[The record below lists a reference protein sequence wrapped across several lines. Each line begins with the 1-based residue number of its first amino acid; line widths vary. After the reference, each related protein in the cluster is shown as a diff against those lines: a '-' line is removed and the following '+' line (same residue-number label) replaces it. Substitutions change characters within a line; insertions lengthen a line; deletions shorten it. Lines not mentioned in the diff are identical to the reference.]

1 MLRAGLSRLSG
12 VRQYHSV
19 PASKFNVDKGLAGFM
34 SPKTLQIV
42 SQQWQE
48 GLLNRLNDLVRDTE
62 LENLSVV
69 QTVINS
75 ATNRQNVLAF
85 NYASEALNNSF
96 FLSNLTQTSEP
107 QDPRGYLVSQLEKS
121 FGSLEGFKSQFGAAA
136 SALTGSGYV
145 WLVSDSSR
153 TLGIVTT
160 YGAGTV
166 LVRSRQQRGLWSNFS
181 LDKAGMSSNST
192 LEKSGKPLSSPSH
205 TTHASPAAHAPSQ
218 SREYSTLNQETR
230 ALAET
235 GDVLTPLLCLS
246 VSERCYMNDF
256 GVWGREEY
264 IKEFWKVV
272 DWAKVEEAYS
282 KLIAKRV
289 HV

>member
-1 MLRAGLSRLSG
+1 MA
-12 VRQYHSV
+12 
-19 PASKFNVDKGLAGFM
+19 
-34 SPKTLQIV
+34 
-42 SQQWQE
+42 
-48 GLLNRLNDLVRDTE
+48 
-62 LENLSVV
+62 
-69 QTVINS
+69 
-75 ATNRQNVLAF
+75 
-85 NYASEALNNSF
+85 
-96 FLSNLTQTSEP
+96 
-107 QDPRGYLVSQLEKS
+107 SQLEKS
-121 FGSLEGFKSQFGAAA
+121 FGSVEEFKSQFGAAA

-181 LDKAGMSSNST
+181 LDKAEGSANASTSTNSS
-192 LEKSGKPLSSPSH
+192 LEKSGNPLSSPTHTSH
-205 TTHASPAAHAPSQ
+205 ANPAPQAPSQ

-230 ALAET
+230 TLAET

-246 VSERCYMNDF
+246 VSERCYINDF
-256 GVWGREEY
+256 GVWGRDHY

-282 KLIAKRV
+282 NLIARRV
-289 HV
+289 HI